1 MDEKSTP
8 KGSVLITG
16 AAHRIGRALALD
28 MAKCGY
34 RVGVHYLSS
43 EDGARDVV
51 EKITADGGLAQVFQ
65 ADLNK
70 FDDLYA
76 MMDQCVRE
84 FGHLDCLI
92 NNASLFEEDD
102 VCTLSGK
109 SWEAHLDTNL
119 RAPIFLAQQFA
130 AQLPKGRSGNIINI
144 IDQRVRALTPLFFS
158 YTISKSALWTAT
170 QTMAQ
175 ALAPN
180 IRVNGIG
187 PGPVMQSIHQSAEQ
201 FENQCRATLLE
212 RGTSAEEIARAV
224 QFILDASSLTG
235 QMIALDG
242 GQHLAWQTP
251 DVIGAEG

>member
-1 MDEKSTP
+1 MDETSTP
-8 KGSVLITG
+8 KGAVLITG

-28 MAKCGY
+28 MANQGF

-51 EKITADGGLAQVFQ
+51 REVEANGGTAIAFQ
-65 ADLNK
+65 ADLTK
-70 FDDLYA
+70 FDDLYG

-92 NNASLFEEDD
+92 NNASLFDEDD
-102 VCTLSGK
+102 MGTLSGK
-109 SWEAHLDTNL
+109 SWENHMNSNL
-119 RAPIFLAQQFA
+119 RAPVFLAQQFA

-187 PGPVMQSIHQSAEQ
+187 PGPVMQSVHQSAEQ
-201 FENQCRATLLE
+201 FERQYRSTLLE
-212 RGTSAEEIARAV
+212 RGTTGEEIARCV
-224 QFILDASSLTG
+224 QYILDAPALTG

-242 GQHLAWQTP
+242 GQHLAWETP